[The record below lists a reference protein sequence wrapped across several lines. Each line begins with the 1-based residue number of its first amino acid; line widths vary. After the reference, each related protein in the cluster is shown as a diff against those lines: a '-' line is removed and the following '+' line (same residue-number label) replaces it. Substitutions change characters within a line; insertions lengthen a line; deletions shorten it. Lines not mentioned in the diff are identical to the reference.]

1 MKNILI
7 GITSSIAA
15 YKIYELI
22 RKYKKN
28 GYEVKVVLSKNALN
42 FVSVLV
48 LESLTNNKVYSEQF
62 APRED
67 VEHIA
72 LADWA
77 DVFVLAPASAN
88 TISKISA
95 GIADNLLTSVVCAYI
110 GSKKPFLIAPA
121 MNTNMW
127 ENPIIQE
134 NIKKLEKL
142 NIEIAD
148 PENGFLACGTE
159 GKGRLANINLIYE
172 KSLRL
177 LFQNKKN
184 NSKKIVIT
192 IGGTREKIDTVR
204 FITNASSGKMG
215 HSLALWAYY
224 LGYDVTAIATV
235 EAEAPYKQIKVN
247 SADEMYHALLQHDFD
262 YLIMAAAVSD
272 FKVQNYSEN
281 KISKENIKG
290 DMLEL
295 KLTKNIDIVQTIA
308 KNKKENQKI
317 IGFCLADNNIIEI
330 AKQKLENKK
339 LDFIIANDVKT
350 ALNTQKNKVTII
362 EKSGKIVD
370 IGLDYKENI
379 ARKILEVV
387 CD

>member
-1 MKNILI
+1 MKNVLI
-7 GITSSIAA
+7 GATSSIAA

-48 LESLTNNKVYSEQF
+48 LESLTNNKVYFEQF

-72 LADWA
+72 LVDWA

-88 TISKISA
+88 TISKIST
-95 GIADNLLTSVVCAYI
+95 GIADNLLTSVITAYI
-110 GSKKPFLIAPA
+110 GSKKPMAIAPA
-121 MNTNMW
+121 MNCNMW

-134 NIKKLEKL
+134 NIEKLKKLD
-142 NIEIAD
+142 IEIIE
-148 PENGFLACGTE
+148 PETGFLACGTV
-159 GKGRLANINLIYE
+159 GKGRLADIDLIYE

-177 LFQNKKN
+177 LFQDKKN
-184 NSKKIVIT
+184 NSKKIVVT
-192 IGGTREKIDTVR
+192 VGGTREKIDSVR
-204 FITNASSGKMG
+204 YITNASSGKMG

-224 LGYDVTAIATV
+224 LGYNVVAITTV
-235 EAEAPYKQIKVN
+235 EKNAPYPQIKVN
-247 SADEMYHALLQHDFD
+247 SADEMYQALLNQEFD
-262 YLIMAAAVSD
+262 YLVMAAAVGD
-272 FKVQNYSEN
+272 FKVQNCSDN
-281 KISKENIKG
+281 KISKENIK
-290 DMLEL
+290 DEIFEL
-295 KLTKNIDIVQTIA
+295 KLVKNIDIVQTIA
-308 KNKKENQKI
+308 QNKKENQKI
-317 IGFCLADNNIIEI
+317 IGFCLADNNIVEI
-330 AKQKLENKK
+330 AKQKLANKK
-339 LDFIIANDVKT
+339 LDFIVANDVKT
-350 ALNTQKNKVTII
+350 ALNTEKNKVTII

-370 IGLDYKENI
+370 IGLESKENI